1 MSFFKKLFSNKQES
15 TEKVPTEVFTKDY
28 FNERYTEE
36 NLKEN
41 PEVFEGNLRLLKGY
55 FIDMKAEKPVDSS
68 INHPK
73 NLDETFEHVVT
84 FRMYCNGFQLED
96 KMVAFVLSTAFSD
109 FLINKYGFK
118 LYRDKQPEYPL
129 RFLTLKYNKNG
140 VVLSLYPYE
149 YATKVMNLQASFN
162 DLENQIKDKLE
173 VMPDYEKFI
182 DDLTKE
188 V

>member
-55 FIDMKAEKPVDSS
+55 FIDMKAEKPVDSP

-96 KMVAFVLSTAFSD
+96 KMVAF
-109 FLINKYGFK
+109 
-118 LYRDKQPEYPL
+118 
-129 RFLTLKYNKNG
+129 
-140 VVLSLYPYE
+140 VLSLYPYE